1 MDLVTTS
8 GHPHLRIIN
17 VNAADI
23 IEGEGKCTQGR
34 LAERE
39 GSIPLSSTR
48 KKVLFG
54 CSVFIKIKLL

>member
-1 MDLVTTS
+1 MDLATTS

-34 LAERE
+34 LSERE
-39 GSIPLSSTR
+39 GSIL
-48 KKVLFG
+48 KVLLEKKGFVRLF
-54 CSVFIKIKLL
+54 CLH